1 MAKYIKTAQKSVESA
16 MKRKEKGTL
25 RSGKSAKKVVDKK
38 QAIAIGLSEAKKKG
52 VKVPDKKVAAPK
64 KAATKKAATK
74 KAATKKGTPKNL
86 PVKKAA
92 TKKSS
97 TSKSTARKAIS
108 SKTPVKK
115 STLKKT
121 VSKLLSSNNTVSE
134 KRSVT
139 KNKGG
144 DFNSSSDLIPEKNK
158 DDQLPV
164 KKDDMEFAPAAE
176 DPVKIT
182 DQKIYNKVTSRVDP
196 KHNMAISS
204 TPKGGIKP
212 SGKKPLW

>member
-1 MAKYIKTAQKSVESA
+1 MAKYIKAAQKSVESA
-16 MKRKEKGTL
+16 MKRMEKGTL

-38 QAIAIGLSEAKKKG
+38 QAIAIRLSEAKKKG

-64 KAATKKAATK
+64 KAARKKSSPKKAAL
-74 KAATKKGTPKNL
+74 KNL

-108 SKTPVKK
+108 SKTPIKK
-115 STLKKT
+115 SILKKT
-121 VSKLLSSNNTVSE
+121 VSKSSSSNNTVSE
-134 KRSVT
+134 KRAVT

-144 DFNSSSDLIPEKNK
+144 DFNSSSDIITEKNK
-158 DDQLPV
+158 DAQLPV

-176 DPVKIT
+176 DPIKIT
-182 DQKIYNKVTSRVDP
+182 DQKIYNKVISRVDP

>member
-16 MKRKEKGTL
+16 MKRMEKGTL

-64 KAATKKAATK
+64 KAATKKV
-74 KAATKKGTPKNL
+74 TPKNL
-86 PVKKAA
+86 PVKKGA

-134 KRSVT
+134 KGSVT

-144 DFNSSSDLIPEKNK
+144 DFNSSSDIITEKNK
-158 DDQLPV
+158 DAQLPV

>member
-1 MAKYIKTAQKSVESA
+1 MAKYIKAAQKSVESA

-64 KAATKKAATK
+64 KAATKKV
-74 KAATKKGTPKNL
+74 TPKNL

-108 SKTPVKK
+108 SKSPVKK

-121 VSKLLSSNNTVSE
+121 ISKSLSPHNTVYE
-134 KRSVT
+134 KGSVT

-144 DFNSSSDLIPEKNK
+144 GFNSSSDIITEKNK
-158 DDQLPV
+158 DAQLPV

>member
-1 MAKYIKTAQKSVESA
+1 MAKYIKAAQKSVESA

-74 KAATKKGTPKNL
+74 KVTPKNL

-97 TSKSTARKAIS
+97 TSKSTVSKAIS
-108 SKTPVKK
+108 SKSPVKK

-121 VSKLLSSNNTVSE
+121 ISKSLSPHNTVYE
-134 KRSVT
+134 KGSVT

-144 DFNSSSDLIPEKNK
+144 GFNSSSDIITEKNK
-158 DDQLPV
+158 DAQLPV